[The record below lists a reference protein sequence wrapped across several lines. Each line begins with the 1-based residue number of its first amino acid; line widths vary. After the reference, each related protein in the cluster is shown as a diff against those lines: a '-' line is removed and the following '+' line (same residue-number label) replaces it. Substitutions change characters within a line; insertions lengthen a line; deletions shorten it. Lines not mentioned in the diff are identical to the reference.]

1 MKHDISSNT
10 QQRQDRQSLNALF
23 APRSIA
29 VVGASASPSK
39 LGFSMVHSL
48 ASFTGA
54 LYPINPRERSIDG
67 HPAYPHVG
75 DVPAKIDLA
84 ILTVS
89 AAATPGALEE
99 CAAAGIS
106 AAIVCS
112 GGFGETGAQG
122 QSLQD
127 RVQGLLRA
135 TGIRL
140 LGPNTSGYI
149 NPNQGVWAS
158 FVPGVSAL
166 RPGSL
171 AIVAQSGGVN
181 HALAFLAHNEGEGIR
196 LGVGLGNAIDVGFV
210 DILNYLAA
218 DEQTRAIA
226 LHIEG
231 LADGRALTEAIER
244 ISPYK
249 PIVALKVGR
258 ADVNDFAR
266 SHTGALT
273 GNWALTRAALRQAGA
288 VIVEDTLELIDAARA
303 LACTRLRPTANAGI
317 GVVTSQAGPGLLI
330 TDLLRSSGVTVP
342 ELSTATRKQLSM
354 LLPPLTLQTNPVD
367 TGRPDEALGKVLASV
382 GDDPA
387 IAAII
392 AYALHEPGTLD
403 PIEAVKA
410 ARQHQNALAGMSTP
424 IIFTTGGPQEE
435 LAPVLHNLKG
445 MNVAAYTSP
454 ERGARAMRALVADAH
469 MQARRTIPINE
480 ISDIPQSSQKT
491 LGPDPLDENAA
502 KALLAEVGIRTPLR
516 RACSTRLEARAAL
529 AEVQQSTGRSVVVK
543 VLDASITHKSD
554 AGGVFLDINTLLAL
568 EEAMDAIDQLVVG
581 HDPHYLVEEM
591 IPAGIELIIGGTRD
605 AVFGPTILLGLGGI
619 IAEAVGNVVLRLAPL
634 TPTDAEEMLDDLAE
648 YKLLAGF
655 RGQPP
660 VDRSALIR
668 ILLTVSQLML
678 KHPEIAELD
687 INPLRNTSTGLYA
700 LDALIILQS

>member
-1 MKHDISSNT
+1 MTRDISPDT
-10 QQRQDRQSLNALF
+10 DQRQQRQSLDALF

-48 ASFTGA
+48 ASFAGA

-67 HPAYPHVG
+67 HTAYPRVG

-99 CAAAGIS
+99 CAAAGVS
-106 AAIVCS
+106 AAIICS
-112 GGFGETGAQG
+112 GGFGETGDQG

-149 NPNQGVWAS
+149 NPNQGIWAS
-158 FVPGVSAL
+158 FVPGVSDL
-166 RPGSL
+166 RPGSI

-181 HALAFLAHNEGEGIR
+181 HALAFLAHNDGEGIR
-196 LGVGLGNAIDVGFV
+196 LGVGLGNAIDVDFA
-210 DILNYLAA
+210 DILNYLAT
-218 DEQTRAIA
+218 DEQTRVIA

-231 LADGRALTEAIER
+231 LADGRVLTEAIER
-244 ISPYK
+244 ISPHK
-249 PIVALKVGR
+249 PVVALKVGK
-258 ADVNDFAR
+258 ADVNDFAH

-288 VIVEDTLELIDAARA
+288 VVVEDTIELIDAARA
-303 LACTRLRPTANAGI
+303 LASTRLFPTANPGI

-330 TDLLRSSGVTVP
+330 TDLLRSSGFTVP
-342 ELSTATRKQLSM
+342 ELSTATREQLSI
-354 LLPPLTLQTNPVD
+354 LLPPLTLQANPVD
-367 TGRPDEALGKVLASV
+367 TGRPDESLGKVLATV
-382 GDDPA
+382 GADPA

-403 PIEAVKA
+403 PIEAIKA
-410 ARQHQNALAGMSTP
+410 ARQHPDAVSGASTP
-424 IIFTTGGPQEE
+424 IIFTTGGPQAE
-435 LAPVLHNLKG
+435 LLPILHNLKAL
-445 MNVAAYTSP
+445 NVATYTSP
-454 ERGARAMRALVADAH
+454 ERGARAMRALVADARN
-469 MQARRTIPINE
+469 QARRSVPTDKTP
-480 ISDIPQSSQKT
+480 DIPQSSRKT
-491 LGPDPLDENAA
+491 LGPEPLDENAA

-516 RACSTRLEARAAL
+516 RACSTRQEALVAL
-529 AEVQQSTGRSVVVK
+529 AEVQQATGRSVVVK

-554 AGGVFLDINTLLAL
+554 VGGVFLDINTPAAL
-568 EEAMDAIDQLVVG
+568 EQAMDTIDRLVVE
-581 HDPHYLVEEM
+581 HRPHYLVEEM
-591 IPAGIELIIGGTRD
+591 LPAGLELIIGGTRD
-605 AVFGPTILLGLGGI
+605 ATFGPTILLGLGGI
-619 IAEAVGNVVLRLAPL
+619 IAEALGDVALRLAPL
-634 TPTDAEEMLDDLAE
+634 TPADAAEMLDELAGH
-648 YKLLAGF
+648 KLLAGF

-660 VDRSALIR
+660 VNRSALIR
-668 ILLTVSQLML
+668 MLLTISQLML
-678 KHPEIAELD
+678 KHPEIVELD

-700 LDALIILQS
+700 LDALIILHS